1 MTPDSA
7 RRRRRTRLAIL
18 AASAIAHLGLLA
30 LLARASPELLASGA
44 TATPTFQVAL
54 EAAPSGGAGAARPS
68 LQPERS
74 TADAPVPSA
83 PTRSR
88 TEATPSP
95 LAAAP
100 APSPAPSRT
109 PAVTAS
115 SPGAAPAVAVA
126 GQGDGRWRLR
136 GGGGGDAD
144 GAARALARTT
154 AGCDHQ
160 GWLHL
165 TAAERDRCD
174 RPFLE
179 GMRSGMKID
188 AIPAAK
194 RAYYDQVQA
203 AYAKMHEPTPM
214 SINIPTDARF
224 GNLGVDPQWRAAAGA
239 HMPGFGCAIKFG
251 IPRGYESYH
260 DKPPHS
266 LKLGALPCFVA
277 PPSGLFTEEADVQAP
292 ASRREQEDDAA
303 HAAKYAPLPT
313 QDARAPAPRP

>member
-1 MTPDSA
+1 MTPASA
-7 RRRRRTRLAIL
+7 RRRRRLAVL
-18 AASAIAHLGLLA
+18 AASAMAHLGLLA
-30 LLARASPELLASGA
+30 LLTRVSPELLASGA
-44 TATPTFQVAL
+44 SATPTFQVAL
-54 EAAPSGGAGAARPS
+54 EGAPSGGAGAARAS
-68 LQPERS
+68 LRPERS
-74 TADAPVPSA
+74 TASAPVQAA

-88 TEATPSP
+88 PEATPSP
-95 LAAAP
+95 LAATPAP
-100 APSPAPSRT
+100 GRAPSPT
-109 PAVTAS
+109 PAATTS
-115 SPGAAPAVAVA
+115 SSRLAPAAA
-126 GQGDGRWRLR
+126 ASDQGEGRWRLR
-136 GGGGGDAD
+136 GGDAD

-174 RPFLE
+174 KPLLE
-179 GMRSGMKID
+179 GMRSGMKFD
-188 AIPAAK
+188 TVPAAK

-224 GNLGVDPQWRAAAGA
+224 GNLGVDPQWGAAAGA

-251 IPRGYESYH
+251 VPRGYKSYH

-277 PPSGLFTEEADVQAP
+277 PPSGLFTEEADLQAP
-292 ASRREQEDDAA
+292 ASRREQDDDAA

-313 QDARAPAPRP
+313 QDAPPPAPRP